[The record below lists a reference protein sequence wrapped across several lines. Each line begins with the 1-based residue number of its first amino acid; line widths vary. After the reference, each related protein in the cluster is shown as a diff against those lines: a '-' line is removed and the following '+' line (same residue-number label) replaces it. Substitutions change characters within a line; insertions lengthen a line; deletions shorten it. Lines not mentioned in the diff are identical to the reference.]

1 MSKQGENGRI
11 ERFEKEWQI
20 DNRELS
26 ESKQE
31 TKACSTL

>member
-20 DNRELS
+20 DNRVLVPCIF
-26 ESKQE
+26 KID
-31 TKACSTL
+31 KMI